1 MHKVLVIDD
10 NPDVREIL
18 RLALEMRGYKVTD
31 AEGGKPGLAALET
44 DCPDII
50 LLDYN
55 MPDMNGVDVAKQA
68 RLVCGNI
75 PIIFITAHSNVVATG
90 ITTMLKTDIVPK
102 PFMLD
107 TLSHRICAMLH

>member
-18 RLALEMRGYKVTD
+18 RLALEMRGFEVAD
-31 AEGGKPGLAALET
+31 AGGGTSGLAAMEA

-68 RLVCGNI
+68 RVVCGNV
-75 PIIFITAHSNVVATG
+75 PIIFITAHSNLVTMG
-90 ITTMLKTDIVPK
+90 IDTMPKVDIVPK